1 MIFINLIR
9 TYDVLG
15 QLNPA
20 NSRNKNL
27 CESLLSDLL
36 LRPKLRK
43 TMTFE
48 KDIPL
53 PWEELFRPFLN
64 YLILGIDIT
73 SCIVIAISII
83 RGFIMYIKT
92 IRESPLKQTK
102 EEEGIKRYV
111 GNGLILALDLEVGSD
126 IIKTILTPSQTE
138 LLALVVIVAIRI
150 SLSWSL
156 SKDMRTDLEN
166 Q

>member
-1 MIFINLIR
+1 M
-9 TYDVLG
+9 
-15 QLNPA
+15 
-20 NSRNKNL
+20 
-27 CESLLSDLL
+27 LSDLL

-138 LLALVVIVAIRI
+138 LVALVVIVAIRI

-156 SKDMRTDLEN
+156 SKDMRTDREN
-166 Q
+166 N